1 MEWLYRYERIS
12 YDKEGIQNM
21 MLREEAMM
29 VGTQQEQD
37 SIKRMVVNAERN
49 RHAERTHTYFHP
61 SDSWTP
67 ESKSFW

>member
-1 MEWLYRYERIS
+1 
-12 YDKEGIQNM
+12 M

-37 SIKRMVVNAERN
+37 SIKRMVVNAERK
-49 RHAERTHTYFHP
+49 RHAERTHTYFRP
-61 SDSWTP
+61 SDNWTP